1 MIVQQF
7 DKISLLEEYQTL
19 KESIITKLNAY
30 FSKLEK
36 IIEEFSQPIN
46 ESIKEQIKLIS
57 NYESPIERI
66 FQQKLLDKEQVQ
78 GYLNYVEKCSIN
90 NIDQLEA
97 SLNFIRVDGGI
108 GKIQKEMDI
117 LYIEQMQEPQKQSS
131 GTLEEIEF
139 NLNLPH
145 KLIEY
150 EEHFNPQYICITSC
164 IISFQNEFITGGWD
178 GKIVRFDMNEIK
190 QELKLFNNPVKIIK
204 QLRNNCF
211 FIVNDSDEYKL
222 LDEGWKILRE
232 DKLGEM
238 NIINIDEYVQE
249 THHVIK
255 IRVDNGDQYIGNV
268 KDAFL
273 NGFRHL
279 KMEDTVH
286 KGNVITTYFDDII
299 VVDQFDNFGNVLIYS
314 VDSSN
319 HIISTNQ
326 FKISDALITK
336 ALILNDDQY
345 YFRDIQN
352 RLYLYDAQLESE
364 YDDVISHY
372 NNLVMIKEDKLKI
385 NEMEYPNKLTKI
397 LDLAMGSK

>member
-19 KESIITKLNAY
+19 KESIIAKLNAY
-30 FSKLEK
+30 FTKLEK

-66 FQQKLLDKEQVQ
+66 FQQKLIDKEQVQ
-78 GYLNYVEKCSIN
+78 GYLNYVEKCSLN

-97 SLNFIRVDGGI
+97 SLNFIKVDGGI
-108 GKIQKEMDI
+108 SKIQKEMDI
-117 LYIEQMQEPQKQSS
+117 LYIEQMQEPQKQQS

-145 KLIEY
+145 ELIEY

-178 GKIVRFDMNEIK
+178 GRIVRFDMNEIK

-211 FIVNDSDEYKL
+211 FIVNDSNEYKL
-222 LDEGWKILRE
+222 LDQGWKILRE
-232 DKLGEM
+232 DKLGEI

-268 KDAFL
+268 KNAFM

-279 KMEDTVH
+279 KMED
-286 KGNVITTYFDDII
+286 KIQGNVITTYFDDII

-314 VDSSN
+314 VDSNN

-372 NNLVMIKEDKLKI
+372 NNLVMIKEDKWNILI
-385 NEMEYPNKLTKI
+385 N
-397 LDLAMGSK
+397 